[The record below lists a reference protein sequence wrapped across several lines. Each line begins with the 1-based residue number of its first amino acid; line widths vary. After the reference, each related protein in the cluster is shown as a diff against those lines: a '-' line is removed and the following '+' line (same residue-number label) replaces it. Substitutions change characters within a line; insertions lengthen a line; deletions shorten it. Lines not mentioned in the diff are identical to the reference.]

1 MEHRLEPRSALRRRV
16 LDARRP
22 PLLSKR
28 CGGQVDYEIAVPLV
42 ELQDAATAAALATAL
57 TMAVTSAVESGEA
70 TIGGTV

>member
-1 MEHRLEPRSALRRRV
+1 
-16 LDARRP
+16 
-22 PLLSKR
+22 
-28 CGGQVDYEIAVPLV
+28 VPLV